1 MTDKADHAPALH
13 RLQNLYSALIA
24 CDHAIIRSTHR
35 ADLFD
40 AICSNVV
47 KLSHVRVAWIG
58 TVDIGSQRV
67 WPQAHAGEGWNY
79 FEWAKLI
86 ADIDQ
91 LPNQGPAGVAI
102 HETRAIWSHDL
113 LHDPDTA
120 GMRELAQA
128 QGWRAAAVLP
138 LTAGGRTIG
147 ALSLYADAG
156 NAFETRERD
165 LLLQLA
171 SNISYALDVF
181 ELDAQRREAEYALQ
195 ESEVRYSA
203 LFASNCMPML
213 VVDPS
218 DGRIV
223 DANIRAVSFYGWD
236 LDTFKSMNVMDVNVL
251 SPDQIRQEMAHAVNA
266 NKSYFDFQH
275 RLASGEVRN
284 VEVFSSPISFSG
296 QTYLISAIHDVTER
310 RRLESQVHS
319 GHTLTQRFI
328 DQLPG
333 TAFVKDSQL
342 RLLMVN
348 RHLGKQLGMEP
359 KDLIGKTAHD
369 IFPKEFADLVTDLDR
384 MMLEQGGSR
393 TFEEV
398 FNGRHSDT
406 NLFVIDNG
414 TGQPMLGGFSV
425 DVTERYRSAARSNA
439 LLQVN
444 ELGSRLPEKE
454 FLKAGLELAEKVTYS
469 KIGFLHFV
477 NDDQQTLELVTW
489 TSGALQGCTA
499 VSDSHYP
506 VDHAGI
512 WADALRTQQPMVCN
526 DYTSYPGRRGLPQG
540 HAGLDRVV
548 SVPIMEHGLVRMIL
562 GVGNKDGAYD
572 DFDVFSLLLFGN
584 DIWRIVQRA
593 RAEAALQ
600 QRVDELVV
608 LNHKLSQTQLQ
619 LLQSEKMASVG
630 QLASGVAHE
639 INNPIGFVKSNLST
653 LATYVD
659 NLLHIVQAYEQV
671 EGELGASAAAAF
683 EAVHRRK
690 QELDYDYL
698 ANDLA
703 QLIEESRDGVQRVSK
718 IVLDLKNFSR
728 SGDGAKEWADLHS
741 GIESTINVVWNQLK
755 YKVEVV
761 REYGELPLVHCV
773 ASQINQ
779 VVMNLLTNAEQAI
792 SGRGH
797 ITIRTGCDGDQV
809 WFEVQDDGSGIT
821 PANQARIFEPFYTS
835 KPVGQGTG
843 LGLSIAFGIV
853 QRHQGHIT
861 VQSTPGQGSTFRVTL
876 PVDAPTPELQP
887 QE

>member
-1 MTDKADHAPALH
+1 MTPAH
-13 RLQNLYSALIA
+13 PPDRLQSLYAALLA
-24 CDHAIIRSTHR
+24 CDHAIIRSTNR

-40 AICSNVV
+40 AICRHVV
-47 KLSHVRVAWIG
+47 ELWGVSLAWIG
-58 TVDIGSQRV
+58 MADAGDPHL
-67 WPQAHAGEGWNY
+67 WPQAHCGEGWQA
-79 FEWAKLI
+79 FESSQLATA
-86 ADIDQ
+86 ADCVSGRNPAEVALAENRAVWSDDLEHDPQMACLVGLARSQGWCSAAI
-91 LPNQGPAGVAI
+91 LPLVVAGRPAG
-102 HETRAIWSHDL
+102 
-113 LHDPDTA
+113 
-120 GMRELAQA
+120 
-128 QGWRAAAVLP
+128 AV
-138 LTAGGRTIG
+138 
-147 ALSLYADAG
+147 SLYSRVPGVFGDC
-156 NAFETRERD
+156 ER
-165 LLLQLA
+165 LLLVQLA

-181 ELDAQRREAEYALQ
+181 ALDLQRKQAEEALQ
-195 ESEVRYSA
+195 ESEARYGT
-203 LFASNCMPML
+203 LFADNCLPMM
-213 VVDPS
+213 VVDPT

-223 DANIRAVSFYGWD
+223 DANRKAVSFYGWD
-236 LDTFKSMNVMDVNVL
+236 HATLTSKRVLDINTM
-251 SPDQIRQEMAHAVNA
+251 SPDQIRQEMAHAA
-266 NKSYFDFQH
+266 SARKSHFDFQH

-284 VEVFSSPISFSG
+284 VEVFSSPISFGG

-310 RRLESQVHS
+310 SHLESQVRSAHS
-319 GHTLTQRFI
+319 LMQRFI
-328 DQLPG
+328 DQIPG
-333 TAFVKDSQL
+333 AAFVKDHQL

-359 KDLIGKTAHD
+359 KELIGKTAHD
-369 IFPKEFADLVTDLDR
+369 IFPKDFADLVTDLDR
-384 MMLEQGGSR
+384 LMLEQGGSR
-393 TFEEV
+393 TFAES

-406 NLFVIDNG
+406 SLFVIDDG
-414 TGQPMLGGFSV
+414 AGQSLLGGLSL
-425 DVTERYRSAARSNA
+425 DVTERYRSGERSNA

-444 ELGSRLPEKE
+444 ELGSRLPEKD
-454 FLKAGLELAEKVTYS
+454 FLKAALEFAEKVTGS

-477 NDDQQTLELVTW
+477 NEDQQTLELVTW

-499 VSDSHYP
+499 VSDTHYP
-506 VDHAGI
+506 VDDAGI

-526 DYTSYPGRRGLPQG
+526 DYASYPDRRGLPQG
-540 HAGLDRVV
+540 HAGLERLV

-562 GVGNKDGAYD
+562 GVGNKSSAYD

-584 DIWRIVQRA
+584 DMWRIVQRV
-593 RAEAALQ
+593 RAETALQ

-608 LNHKLSQTQLQ
+608 VNQKLAQMQLQ
-619 LLQSEKMASVG
+619 LLQSEKMASIG

-659 NLLHIVQAYEQV
+659 NLLHIVQAYEQA
-671 EGELGASAAAAF
+671 ESELGASAAAAF
-683 EAVHRRK
+683 AAVRRRK
-690 QELDYDYL
+690 VELDYDYL

-703 QLIEESRDGVQRVSK
+703 QLIEESRDGVLRVSK

-728 SGDGAKEWADLHS
+728 SGDGTKEWADLHA

-761 REYGELPLVHCV
+761 RAYGELPLVHCV

-792 SGRGH
+792 TGRGH
-797 ITIRTGCDGDQV
+797 ITIRTGHEGDQV
-809 WFEVQDDGSGIT
+809 WFEVQDDGAGIT
-821 PANQARIFEPFYTS
+821 PAIQARIFEPFYTS

-876 PVDAPTPELQP
+876 PIDAPTPELQP
-887 QE
+887 KE

>member
-1 MTDKADHAPALH
+1 MNHKTDHTLAQH
-13 RLQNLYSALIA
+13 RLENLYAALTA
-24 CDHAIIRSTHR
+24 SDHAIIRSTNR
-35 ADLFD
+35 ADLFGE
-40 AICSNVV
+40 ICRNMV
-47 KLSHVRVAWIG
+47 KLTDVRVAWIG
-58 TVDIGSQRV
+58 TVDAASQQV
-67 WPQAHAGEGWNY
+67 WPQAQAGEGWNY
-79 FEWAKLI
+79 FEWMKLM
-86 ADIDQ
+86 AEVEQ
-91 LPNQGPAGVAI
+91 LPGQGPAGVAI
-102 HETRAIWSHDL
+102 QENRAIWSHDL
-113 LHDPDTA
+113 LRDPDMG
-120 GMRELAQA
+120 GMGELAHA
-128 QGWRAAAVLP
+128 HGWRAAAVLP
-138 LTAGGRTIG
+138 LALGGHAIG
-147 ALSLYADAG
+147 ALSLYAIAG
-156 NAFETRERD
+156 NAFEIRERD
-165 LLLQLA
+165 LLTQLA

-181 ELDAQRREAEYALQ
+181 ELDAQRRQAEFALQ

-223 DANIRAVSFYGWD
+223 DANIKAVSFYGWD
-236 LDTFKSMNVMDVNVL
+236 QDAFKSMNVMDVNAM
-251 SPDQIRQEMAHAVNA
+251 SPDQIRQEMAHAA
-266 NKSYFDFQH
+266 QAKKSYFDFRH
-275 RLASGEVRN
+275 RLASGELRD

-296 QTYLISAIHDVTER
+296 KTYLISAIHDVTER
-310 RRLESQVHS
+310 RRLEAQVRNANA
-319 GHTLTQRFI
+319 LTQRFI

-369 IFPKEFADLVTDLDR
+369 IFPKDFADLVTDLDR
-384 MMLEQGGSR
+384 LMLEQGGSR
-393 TFEEV
+393 TFEES
-398 FNGRHSDT
+398 FHGRHSDT
-406 NLFVIDNG
+406 NLFVIDDG
-414 TGQPMLGGFSV
+414 SGQPMLGGFSV

-444 ELGSRLPEKE
+444 ELGSRLPERD
-454 FLKAGLELAEKVTYS
+454 FLKAGLELVEQITGS

-489 TSGALQGCTA
+489 TSGALQNCTA

-506 VDHAGI
+506 VDQAGI

-526 DYTSYPGRRGLPQG
+526 DYASYPGRRGLPAG

-562 GVGNKDGAYD
+562 GVGSKDSAYD

-584 DIWRIVQRA
+584 DMWRIVQRS
-593 RAEAALQ
+593 RAEAALK

-608 LNHKLSQTQLQ
+608 VNDKLSQMQLQ
-619 LLQSEKMASVG
+619 LLQSEKMASIG

-653 LATYVD
+653 LSTYVD
-659 NLLHIVQAYEQV
+659 NLLKIVKAYEQV
-671 EGELGASAAAAF
+671 EGALGDASTPIF
-683 EAVHRRK
+683 DAVRTLK
-690 QELDYDYL
+690 QTLDYDYL
-698 ANDLA
+698 SNDLS
-703 QLIEESRDGVQRVSK
+703 QLIAESRDGVQRVSK